1 MNKLYACYCRG
12 YQAAF
17 RVATKVLDWTGP
29 RLIQGAGSVKKLPS
43 VIKADGFD
51 NVLIVTDKVLHGL
64 GLLDGLKAGLEEK
77 GIDYVVYDGTQP
89 NPTIPNIEE
98 ARQSAAAPPWT
109 APKRRPRAWRC
120 PTRAFRR

>member
-64 GLLDGLKAGLEEK
+64 GLLDGLKAGSNTVIIEAANTPLRDTLNYGGADPDHGTSILEPSGMFGKVSLVEL
-77 GIDYVVYDGTQP
+77 
-89 NPTIPNIEE
+89 
-98 ARQSAAAPPWT
+98 A
-109 APKRRPRAWRC
+109 
-120 PTRAFRR
+120 